1 MLTAVSLRTSL
12 FATSII
18 DATKSTLIYAL
29 GQLQH
34 FVAQVMAQRHDLSQQ
49 IVPQALEHPPKNSQN
64 IQQRRCIIDLKYYAN
79 LKQKLREKRR
89 ICLQDLGLQWLM
101 TRGKIATEE
110 AYPYQGVDNFCSA
123 KGRKHIKFS
132 VRTIG
137 IVSCIT
143 SCLLKVLVRTIGI
156 VSCITSCLLKVLV
169 RTIGTVLCI
178 TSCPLKFSVAT
189 VGMFSCIT
197 SCLLQFSVHTIGVFF
212 CITSCL
218 LKFLVHINGIDV
230 FSCITSCLIK
240 FLVCSIGMSSC
251 ITSCLL
257 KFLVR
262 TIGIGMSSCITRCLL
277 SAAPASNA
285 PLWVSVCCLMTQSWL
300 YSHQQE
306 II

>member
-132 VRTIG
+132 
-137 IVSCIT
+137 
-143 SCLLKVLVRTIGI
+143 VRTIGI